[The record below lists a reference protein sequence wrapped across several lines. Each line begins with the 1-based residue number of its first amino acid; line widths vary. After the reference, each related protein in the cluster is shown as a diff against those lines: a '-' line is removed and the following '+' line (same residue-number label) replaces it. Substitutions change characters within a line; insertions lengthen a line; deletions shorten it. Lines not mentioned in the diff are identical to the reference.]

1 VVIDPQCRKS
11 LSASR
16 PLPGGTLRGQHA
28 HMPSFLRTLISPL
41 SLAGLLTILGVGL
54 SLGVPSDTD
63 GALRWGVLAVFIVL
77 FLAYDH
83 LPPRS
88 PLRLASDVLQAMLA
102 LWLCWLEPRVGTA
115 PVLLVVLVAHLAEHW
130 SPRAVLATTVVL
142 NVALYLVLRHSG
154 FSQPLLIVA
163 IYAGF
168 QAFAALTAHYARS
181 AEQARDALARVN
193 ADLLAT
199 RTLLADGARD
209 AERLRLAR
217 ELHDVAGH
225 KLTAMRLNLRAL
237 STDPALAGREQVL
250 LAERLSGELLGDIR
264 QVVQSMRDDR
274 GLDLAT
280 ALQALAAPFPRP
292 GLRVRIGAQVRIGNP
307 LVADAVL
314 RLAQEALTNAARHGD
329 ADTVWLD
336 IDTDDHG
343 VRIDIRD
350 DGQRSERIREGNGI
364 TGMRERLAELQGKLE
379 LARTD
384 AGGMHLIAR
393 LPA

>member
-1 VVIDPQCRKS
+1 MQ
-11 LSASR
+11 L
-16 PLPGGTLRGQHA
+16 
-28 HMPSFLRTLISPL
+28 MPPFLRNLISPL
-41 SLAGLLTILGVGL
+41 SLAGLLTIVAVGL
-54 SLGVPSDTD
+54 SLGVPNTAED
-63 GALRWGVLAVFIVL
+63 GLRWALLGTFMAVFI
-77 FLAYDH
+77 AYDR
-83 LPPRS
+83 LPVRS
-88 PLRLASDVLQAMLA
+88 GLRLASDILQGLVALA
-102 LWLCWLEPRVGTA
+102 LVWLEPRVGTL

-130 SPRAVLATTVVL
+130 PPRTVLLSALAL
-142 NVALYLVLRHSG
+142 NVALYFTLRFGG
-154 FSQPLLIVA
+154 FNHPFLIVA

-181 AEQARDALARVN
+181 SELAREALARVN

-199 RTLLADGARD
+199 RALLADSARD

-237 STDPALAGREQVL
+237 ASDATPATRERVQLV
-250 LAERLSGELLGDIR
+250 EQLSAELLGDIR
-264 QVVQSMRDDR
+264 QVVQSMRDER

-280 ALQALAAPFPRP
+280 ALQALATPFPRP
-292 GLRVRIGAQVRIGNP
+292 GLQVHIGEQVRIANP

-314 RLAQEALTNAARHGD
+314 RLVQEALTNAARHGD
-329 ADTVWLD
+329 ADTVWLN
-336 IDTDDHG
+336 IDKEEHC

-350 DGQRSERIREGNGI
+350 DGQRAERIREGNGI
-364 TGMRERLAELQGKLE
+364 TGMRERLAAVHGQLE

-384 AGGMHLIAR
+384 AGGMHLTAR

>member
-1 VVIDPQCRKS
+1 
-11 LSASR
+11 
-16 PLPGGTLRGQHA
+16 
-28 HMPSFLRTLISPL
+28 MPAFLRTLISPL
-41 SLAGLLTILGVGL
+41 SLAGLLTIVGVGL
-54 SLGVPSDTD
+54 SLGLPSDAD
-63 GALRWGVLAVFIVL
+63 GALRWGVLGVFIAL

-83 LPPRS
+83 LPPRT
-88 PLRLASDVLQAMLA
+88 PLRLASDVVQALLA
-102 LWLCWLEPRVGTA
+102 LWLAWLEPRVGTV

-130 SPRAVLATTVVL
+130 PPRVVLATTVVL
-142 NVALYLVLRHSG
+142 NVVLYLVLRHSG
-154 FSQPLLIVA
+154 FTQPLLIVA

-225 KLTAMRLNLRAL
+225 TLTAMRLNLRAL
-237 STDPALAGREQVL
+237 AADPALAGREPLVQ
-250 LAERLSGELLGDIR
+250 AERLSGELLGDIR
-264 QVVQSMRDDR
+264 RVVQSMRDER

-292 GLRVRIGAQVRIGNP
+292 GLRVRIDARVRITHP
-307 LVADAVL
+307 IVADAVL

-329 ADTVWLD
+329 AATVWLD
-336 IDTDDHG
+336 IDNEDDG

-350 DGQRSERIREGNGI
+350 DGQRAERIREGNGI
-364 TGMRERLAELQGKLE
+364 IGMRERLAELHGTLE

-384 AGGMHLIAR
+384 AGGMHLTAR

>member
-1 VVIDPQCRKS
+1 
-11 LSASR
+11 
-16 PLPGGTLRGQHA
+16 
-28 HMPSFLRTLISPL
+28 MPPFLRTLISPL
-41 SLAGLLTILGVGL
+41 SLAGLLTIVAVGM
-54 SLGVPSDTD
+54 SLGVPENAEQ
-63 GALRWGVLAVFIVL
+63 ALRWGLLGVFMVL
-77 FLAYDH
+77 FIAYDH
-83 LPPRS
+83 LPARS
-88 PLRLASDVLQAMLA
+88 VLRLVSDVLQAVIALA
-102 LWLCWLEPRVGTA
+102 LVWLEPRIGTL

-130 SPRAVLATTVVL
+130 PPRTVLVCALAL
-142 NVALYLVLRHSG
+142 NVCLYLTLRWGG
-154 FSQPLLIVA
+154 FNHAFLIVA

-181 AEQARDALARVN
+181 SELAREALARVN

-199 RTLLADGARD
+199 RALLADSARD

-237 STDPALAGREQVL
+237 AGDASPVMRDRVQLVEQ
-250 LAERLSGELLGDIR
+250 LSAELLGDIR
-264 QVVQSMRDDR
+264 QVVQSMRDER

-280 ALQALAAPFPRP
+280 ALQALATPFPRP
-292 GLRVRIGAQVRIGNP
+292 GLQVRISDEVRISNP

-314 RLAQEALTNAARHGD
+314 RLVQEALTNAARHGD

-336 IDTDDHG
+336 IDREDHC

-350 DGQRSERIREGNGI
+350 DGQRAERIREGNGI
-364 TGMRERLAELQGKLE
+364 TGMRERLAALHGQLE
-379 LARTD
+379 LARTQ
-384 AGGMHLIAR
+384 AGGMHLTAR

>member
-1 VVIDPQCRKS
+1 
-11 LSASR
+11 
-16 PLPGGTLRGQHA
+16 
-28 HMPSFLRTLISPL
+28 MPTFLRTFISPL
-41 SLAGLLTILGVGL
+41 SLAGLLTIAAVGL
-54 SLGVPSDTD
+54 SLGMPADAG
-63 GALRWGVLAVFIVL
+63 GALRWGLLGVFMVL

-83 LPPRS
+83 LPARS
-88 PLRLASDVLQAMLA
+88 PLRLASDVVQMLVA
-102 LWLCWLEPRVGTA
+102 LWLAWLEPRVGTM

-130 SPRAVLATTVVL
+130 SPRAVLGIAVVL
-142 NVALYLVLRHSG
+142 NVSLYLLLHHSG
-154 FSQPLLIVA
+154 FARPFLIVA

-181 AEQARDALARVN
+181 AEQARDALGRVN

-199 RTLLADGARD
+199 RALLADSARD

-237 STDPALAGREQVL
+237 TTDPGLADREPL
-250 LAERLSGELLGDIR
+250 RLAERLSAELLGDIR

-292 GLRVRIGAQVRIGNP
+292 GLRLHIGEQVRITNP
-307 LVADAVL
+307 LVADALL

-336 IDTDDHG
+336 IDTEDHC

-350 DGQRSERIREGNGI
+350 DGQRAERIREGNGI
-364 TGMRERLAELQGKLE
+364 TGMRERLAALDGRLE
-379 LARTD
+379 LARTER
-384 AGGMHLIAR
+384 GGMHLTAR
-393 LPA
+393 VPA

>member
-1 VVIDPQCRKS
+1 
-11 LSASR
+11 
-16 PLPGGTLRGQHA
+16 
-28 HMPSFLRTLISPL
+28 MPTFLRTLISPL

-54 SLGVPSDTD
+54 SLGLPSDAN
-63 GALRWGVLAVFIVL
+63 GALRWGVLGAFIVL

-83 LPPRS
+83 LPARS
-88 PLRLASDVLQAMLA
+88 PLRLASDVLQALLA
-102 LWLCWLEPRVGTA
+102 LWLAWLEPRVGTV

-130 SPRAVLATTVVL
+130 PPRAVLATTLAL
-142 NVALYLVLRHSG
+142 NVSLYLVLRHSG
-154 FSQPLLIVA
+154 FSHPLLIVA

-181 AEQARDALARVN
+181 AEQARDALVRVN

-199 RTLLADGARD
+199 RALLADGARD

-237 STDPALAGREQVL
+237 ATEPLLAGREPLL

-292 GLRVRIGAQVRIGNP
+292 GLRLRIAEQVRITNP

-329 ADTVWLD
+329 AATVWLD
-336 IDTDDHG
+336 IDKEDHC

-350 DGQRSERIREGNGI
+350 DGQRTERIREGNGI
-364 TGMRERLAELQGKLE
+364 TGMRERLAELQGQLE
-379 LARTD
+379 IARTD
-384 AGGMHLIAR
+384 AGGMHLTAR
-393 LPA
+393 VPA